1 MKGSVMASRKVM
13 TIEKPMTFFV
23 KYEDNNVEFI
33 DAENRIA
40 KCGEIW
46 MAEIS
51 GKPGSIQSGHRP
63 VFILSNNKNNKYST
77 VLNVIPMTT
86 KMNKRNL
93 PCLVEIWD
101 YKRYGLNAPS
111 TLMVEQFTTIE
122 KESLRY
128 YMGEVA
134 DVDILTR
141 IYRAMK
147 SQFPVLAI

>member
-1 MKGSVMASRKVM
+1 
-13 TIEKPMTFFV
+13 
-23 KYEDNNVEFI
+23 
-33 DAENRIA
+33 
-40 KCGEIW
+40 

-51 GKPGSIQSGHRP
+51 GKSGSIQSGHRP
-63 VFILSNNKNNKYST
+63 VFILSNNKNNKCST

-93 PCLVEIWD
+93 PCHVEIWD

-111 TLMVEQFTTIE
+111 TLMVEQITTIE